1 MGVNIKEKAKS
12 MQFKLFATLC
22 ISTFLVVVAILIVN
36 DVILVE
42 VYKYYKIQIAK
53 NLYNKI
59 NEYYETD
66 STYAIDSEL
75 RQIEIK
81 NNIEVLILN
90 DNGDIA
96 YFGNKD
102 ILETVNAINK
112 VSSTLIEK
120 EQNMERTLRNTL
132 IGAFITVLVAF
143 VGAWIQLNSRI
154 SILEVQVQND
164 HNLFMDNGHDMKE
177 LKDKVTDIQIKV
189 TELGT
194 RQQQDEYG
202 HGKEYQ

>member
-1 MGVNIKEKAKS
+1 MTALVRDASVPYFYGYDLRPK
-12 MQFKLFATLC
+12 FA
-22 ISTFLVVVAILIVN
+22 V
-36 DVILVE
+36 
-42 VYKYYKIQIAK
+42 
-53 NLYNKI
+53 
-59 NEYYETD
+59 
-66 STYAIDSEL
+66 
-75 RQIEIK
+75 
-81 NNIEVLILN
+81 
-90 DNGDIA
+90 
-96 YFGNKD
+96 
-102 ILETVNAINK
+102 
-112 VSSTLIEK
+112 K
-120 EQNMERTLRNTL
+120 EQNMDRTLRNTL

-164 HNLFMDNGHDMKE
+164 HNLFKDNGHDMKE